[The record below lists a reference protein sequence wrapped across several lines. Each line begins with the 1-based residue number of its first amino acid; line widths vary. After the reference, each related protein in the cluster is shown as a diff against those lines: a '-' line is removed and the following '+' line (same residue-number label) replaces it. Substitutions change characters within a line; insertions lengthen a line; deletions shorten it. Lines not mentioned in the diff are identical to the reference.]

1 MDKGEVLG
9 TARSSGG
16 SSRIGMR
23 AIVDVAYYVLL
34 GILVVKLMMVT
45 GSNTLL
51 DININI
57 ILVNT

>member
-1 MDKGEVLG
+1 
-9 TARSSGG
+9 
-16 SSRIGMR
+16 MR